1 MLGPLPAET
10 LDHIIG
16 YLHNT
21 PDALRNCCLV
31 SKSWIPR
38 TRKHLFADI
47 KFSTEESLESW
58 EEMFPDPSASPARYA
73 KTLSIECAEAV
84 IAADAEEGGWL
95 RGFSRIARLEVESI
109 TPYPESEFSLVPFH
123 EISPVLKSLDVN
135 IPHLPS
141 AHIFDLVLS
150 FPLLEDLAV
159 MINQTMVDDDDDSE
173 EVETPTATQSLTPRI
188 FTGTLELYLIVGI
201 KPITRRLLS
210 LPGGIHFRELIL
222 TWPNEENFWLITP
235 VVEECFHTLESLEII
250 WDLRG
255 TFGQHLCPHR

>member
-1 MLGPLPAET
+1 MLGPLPAEL

-16 YLHNT
+16 YLHDT
-21 PDALRNCCLV
+21 PDALKNCCLV

-38 TRKHLFADI
+38 TRKYLFADI
-47 KFSTEESLESW
+47 KFPTEESLESW
-58 EEMFPDPSASPARYA
+58 EMFPDPSVSPACYA
-73 KTLSIECAEAV
+73 KTLSIECAEAI
-84 IAADAEEGGWL
+84 IAADAEEGGWI
-95 RGFSRIARLEVESI
+95 RGFSHIVRLEVESI
-109 TPYPESEFSLVPFH
+109 TPYPESEFSLAPFH
-123 EISPVLKSLDVN
+123 GISPVLKSLDVN

-141 AHIFDLVLS
+141 VRIFDLILS

-173 EVETPTATQSLTPRI
+173 EDEAPTATQSLTPRI

-201 KPITRRLLS
+201 RPITRRLLS
-210 LPGGIHFRELIL
+210 LPGGIHFRKLTL
-222 TWPNEENFWLITP
+222 TWPNEENFWLIMP

-255 TFGQHLCPHR
+255 TFDRHMRPYP